1 LLSGPSPDHEEARV
15 GSAYGDR
22 RDESHGSVLRFGIA
36 AALTAA
42 LIAVLI
48 ATGGLQTL
56 DDAFGKRGPD
66 KAASAQYQYRPG
78 WGCGDRNHIHTGPP
92 GRQYAEPPPGCF
104 K

>member
-1 LLSGPSPDHEEARV
+1 V
-15 GSAYGDR
+15 GSTYGGRQEDPY
-22 RDESHGSVLRFGIA
+22 GWALRFVLA

-42 LIAVLI
+42 LIAVLF
-48 ATGGLQTL
+48 ASGGLQTL
-56 DDAFGKRGPD
+56 DEAFGKRGD

-92 GRQYAEPPPGCF
+92 GRQYSPPPPGCL

>member
-1 LLSGPSPDHEEARV
+1 VDST
-15 GSAYGDR
+15 YGDP
-22 RDESHGSVLRFGIA
+22 RDEPHGSVLRFAIA

-56 DDAFGKRGPD
+56 DEAFGKRGPD

-92 GRQYAEPPPGCF
+92 GRQYAQPPPGCF

>member
-1 LLSGPSPDHEEARV
+1 MDSTH
-15 GSAYGDR
+15 GDR
-22 RDESHGSVLRFGIA
+22 RHEPHGSALRVAIA

-42 LIAVLI
+42 LIAVLN

-56 DDAFGKRGPD
+56 DEAFGKRDPD

-92 GRQYAEPPPGCF
+92 GRQYAQPPPGCL
-104 K
+104 KRNP